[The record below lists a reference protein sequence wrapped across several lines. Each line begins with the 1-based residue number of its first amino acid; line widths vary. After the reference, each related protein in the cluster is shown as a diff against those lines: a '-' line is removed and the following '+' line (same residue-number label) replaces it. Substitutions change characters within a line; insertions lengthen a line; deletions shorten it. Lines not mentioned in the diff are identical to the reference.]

1 MNFHLI
7 SAILKSVWAI
17 DPQAALSYA
26 PLLSNLLGQSAIK
39 TEFDFTGKE
48 FDPFFVNKSSVIF
61 SFNDEADN
69 KGSDNSNN
77 GNVAV
82 IPIKGPLM
90 KEDQYCGP
98 IGMATIG
105 QMIKDVD
112 ALKNVDAIL
121 LHIDSP
127 GGTVDGTVALA
138 EIVKN
143 TKKPTIAFIDGLGA
157 SAALWIASAADEVIA
172 ADNKTELG
180 SVGVVL
186 SFADLQPAYEKLGV
200 KFHHIVSDQSKDKNK
215 TFEDIRNGK
224 YDDFKKEILNPL
236 ADDFIN
242 SIKSNRP
249 GVNEN
254 QLTGKMFFAENLK
267 GTLIDSIGNFDYA
280 AKRAFELSEE
290 RNSNNSK
297 NNNSNSAKMENFKS
311 INKTIG
317 EDKLES
323 TDDGIFLNED
333 QLEKI
338 NSALEKVEQDS
349 NALQTATD
357 EKKVAEDSLVDA
369 NQTIES
375 QKTEIEDLKKNP
387 GADTAKAVTEQD
399 KINESGK
406 DKNVTSEDKS
416 FMENLEA
423 VEKEF
428 A

>member
-7 SAILKSVWAI
+7 SAILKNVWAI
-17 DPQAALSYA
+17 DPQAALSYS
-26 PLLSNLLGQSAIK
+26 PLLSNLLGQSGIK

-48 FDPFFVNKSSVIF
+48 FDPFFVDASAKISSF
-61 SFNDEADN
+61 KE
-69 KGSDNSNN
+69 GSVNSNN
-77 GNVAV
+77 INVAV

-112 ALKNVDAIL
+112 ALQNVNAIL

-157 SAALWIASAADEVIA
+157 SAALWIGSAADEVIA

-180 SVGVVL
+180 SIGVVL

-200 KFHHIVSDQSKDKNK
+200 KFHNIVSDLTKDKNK
-215 TFEDIRNGK
+215 MFEDIREGK
-224 YDDFKKEILNPL
+224 YDDYKNEVLNPL
-236 ADDFIN
+236 AKDFIN
-242 SIKSNRP
+242 FVKSNRP
-249 GVNEN
+249 GVKEN
-254 QLTGKMFFAENLK
+254 HLTGKMFFAENLK
-267 GTLIDSIGNFDYA
+267 GTFIDSIGNFDYA
-280 AKRAFELSEE
+280 VKRAFELSEE

-297 NNNSNSAKMENFKS
+297 NNNSNSAKMKNFES

-317 EDKLES
+317 VEKLET
-323 TDDGIFLNED
+323 TDEGIFLNED
-333 QLEKI
+333 QLGKI
-338 NSALEKVEQDS
+338 NSALEKGGQDAV
-349 NALQTATD
+349 ALQSAND
-357 EKKVAEDSLVDA
+357 EKKTVDDSLVEA
-369 NQTIES
+369 NNTIES
-375 QKTEIEDLKKNP
+375 QNTEIEDLKKNP
-387 GADTAKAVTEQD
+387 GANTAIAVTEQD

-406 DKNVTSEDKS
+406 DKNVTSDDKS
-416 FMENLEA
+416 FMENLDA